1 MNDATPIKVLVI
13 HEDPLVCA
21 GLVTTLR
28 DQPGFELVGVMD
40 FDRYSCNRPSDQR
53 VDVVVADY
61 DYGIELVASAR
72 MQPSRRQSGP
82 NVLIVTT
89 RQSEREI
96 RHAMEQG
103 ARGYLVQGC
112 GLTELVDAVRALN
125 SGLRHIGALA
135 ARRLADSVSGQSLT
149 DRENDVLRLLV
160 EGHGNKTIARQLDI
174 AMGTVKSHLKTIF
187 QKLDANSRTEV
198 AAVAERRGLL
208 TIPAG
213 APHGPALTVRHREQR
228 YAGAALAMANIGSLQ

>member
-1 MNDATPIKVLVI
+1 MHDTSSIKVVVI
-13 HEDPLVCA
+13 HDDPIVAA

-28 DQPGFELVGVMD
+28 EQPGFELVGVVD
-40 FDRYSCNRPSDQR
+40 IHRDQR
-53 VDVVVADY
+53 DRLANGPASVVVTDY
-61 DYGIELVASAR
+61 EHGLEVVANGR
-72 MQPSRRQSGP
+72 VEGSRRYSGP

-96 RHAMEQG
+96 RYALEQG

-112 GLTELVDAVRALN
+112 GLGELVGAVRALH
-125 SGLRHIGALA
+125 SGLRHVGALA
-135 ARRLADSVSGQSLT
+135 AERLADSVSGHSLT
-149 DRENDVLRLLV
+149 ERETEVLRLLV
-160 EGHGNKTIARQLDI
+160 EGHGNKTIARQLEI
-174 AMGTVKSHLKTIF
+174 ALGTVKSHLKTIF

-213 APHGPALTVRHREQR
+213 SPHDSASTVRHREQR
-228 YAGAALAMANIGSLQ
+228 YAGVALAMLSTGSLQ